1 MGSSP
6 DHWPL
11 DSSLALA
18 HMVPTDLQ
26 HPRID
31 FRSKREEM
39 GFCFSG
45 ADQRQVSAMGSMS
58 KC

>member
-31 FRSKREEM
+31 FCSKREEM
-39 GFCFSG
+39 GC
-45 ADQRQVSAMGSMS
+45 
-58 KC
+58 